1 MTLQLTDAML
11 RDATE
16 EFNGVHY
23 KVNQSNA
30 TALDNDSE
38 QGHRSWGRGP
48 QYIAMGPCINRA
60 HAIIKL
66 QNVHSCKSVIKIMK
80 CLYCLNCPKFDQ
92 LIIRKNHYNRCH

>member
-1 MTLQLTDAML
+1 VTLQLTDAML

-23 KVNQSNA
+23 KVKKSNA

-48 QYIAMGPCINRA
+48 QYIAMGAMHQSCPCNNLA
-60 HAIIKL
+60 A
-66 QNVHSCKSVIKIMK
+66 K
-80 CLYCLNCPKFDQ
+80 CTFMQICH
-92 LIIRKNHYNRCH
+92 KNHEMPLLFKLS